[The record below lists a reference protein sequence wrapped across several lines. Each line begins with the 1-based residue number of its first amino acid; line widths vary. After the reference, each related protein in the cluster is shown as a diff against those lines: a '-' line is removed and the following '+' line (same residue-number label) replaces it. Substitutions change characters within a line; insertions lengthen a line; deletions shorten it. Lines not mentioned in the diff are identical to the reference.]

1 MQYRYSSATHTIAI
15 MSVPKHNV
23 CLIDDDKIY
32 QFTARKILESTG
44 LAKNI
49 LSFYNGSEAIGFL
62 KESGNGD
69 QERLPDVIFLDINM
83 PVMNG
88 WQFLEE
94 YHKITDSLGKAIT
107 IYVVSSSVD
116 DCDIQKSREFT
127 TVTDYIVKP
136 INRIKYQQLIERLN
150 QVMD

>member
-1 MQYRYSSATHTIAI
+1 MAA
-15 MSVPKHNV
+15 PKHNV

-44 LAKNI
+44 LAKSI
-49 LSFYNGSEAIGFL
+49 LSFYNGSEAIGYL
-62 KESGNGD
+62 KENQSKEKD
-69 QERLPDVIFLDINM
+69 KLPDVIFLDINM

-94 YHKITDSLGKAIT
+94 FHKITNSLKKVIT

-116 DCDIQKSREFT
+116 DCDIQKSRAYT

-136 INRIKYQQLIERLN
+136 INRIKYQQLIEQLN
-150 QVMD
+150 GVAD

>member
-1 MQYRYSSATHTIAI
+1 MGA
-15 MSVPKHNV
+15 PKHNV

-49 LSFYNGSEAIGFL
+49 LSFFNGKEAIDFFL
-62 KESGNGD
+62 ENHHKELD
-69 QERLPDVIFLDINM
+69 QLPNIIFLDINM
-83 PVMNG
+83 PIMNG

-94 YHKITDSLGKAIT
+94 YYRLNSKLQKAIT

-116 DCDIQKSREFT
+116 DTDIQKSKQYT
-127 TVTDYIVKP
+127 IVKDYLVKP
-136 INRIKYQQLIERLN
+136 INRIRYQQLLD
-150 QVMD
+150 QL